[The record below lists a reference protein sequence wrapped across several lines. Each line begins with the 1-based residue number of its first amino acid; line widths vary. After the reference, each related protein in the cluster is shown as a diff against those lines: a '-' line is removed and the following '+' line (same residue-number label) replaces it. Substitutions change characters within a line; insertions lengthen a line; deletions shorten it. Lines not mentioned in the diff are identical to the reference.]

1 LPEVVGTHEHLQ
13 QTATLIRQSK
23 YVVVMTGAGMS
34 VESGI
39 PTFRGEG
46 GLWTRYGPP
55 RMDGFKQFH
64 DDPVGW
70 WQRRIN
76 QQMDAHIIELRD
88 ALVAAEPHAGH
99 HALAGLE
106 KAGAVHHVI
115 TQNIDG
121 LDLKAGLKN
130 LTEIHGNRSRLRCI
144 GCGTRISLGDFVP
157 IEPPEPCTACG
168 GPIKFDTVMFGE
180 PIPADTMS
188 EARRQ
193 IEMATCVVAVGTSAS
208 VRPAS
213 GLLWIAKANG
223 ATVIEINP
231 NETKLTPISDVTV
244 RLSAGTALAGLLN
257 MLTADCES
265 SPGSEVSFSGCTIC
279 IVSESGEIPPAGKA
293 RNDCPRS

>member
-1 LPEVVGTHEHLQ
+1 MLTEPIITSDPLEQ
-13 QTATLIRQSK
+13 AASLIKHSK

-55 RMDGFKQFH
+55 KMDGFKQFR

-70 WQRRIN
+70 WQKRIN

-88 ALVAAEPHAGH
+88 ALVAAEPHTGH

-106 KAGAVHHVI
+106 KVGAVHHVI

-144 GCGTRISLGDFVP
+144 QCGQRMSLGDFVP
-157 IEPPEPCTACG
+157 IEPPEPCASCG
-168 GPIKFDTVMFGE
+168 GSIKFDTVMFGE
-180 PIPADTMS
+180 PIPADTLA

-193 IEMATCVVAVGTSAS
+193 IDMATCVVAIGTSAS

-223 ATVIEINP
+223 ASVIEINP
-231 NETKLTPISDVTV
+231 NETKLSPISDVIV
-244 RLSAGTALAGLLN
+244 RSSAGSALNSLLN
-257 MLTADCES
+257 LLKICEET
-265 SPGSEVSFSGCTIC
+265 PSGAANEPTQD
-279 IVSESGEIPPAGKA
+279 V
-293 RNDCPRS
+293 RSA

>member
-1 LPEVVGTHEHLQ
+1 MPDPSNTTERLQ
-13 QTATLIRQSK
+13 RAADLIQQNK

-55 RMDGFKQFH
+55 RMDGFKQFR

-76 QQMDAHIIELRD
+76 QQMDAQIIELRD
-88 ALVAAEPHAGH
+88 ALVAAKPHAGH

-106 KAGAVHHVI
+106 RAGAVHHVI

-144 GCGTRISLGDFVP
+144 DCGTRISLGDFVP
-157 IEPPEPCTACG
+157 VEPPEPCSTCG

-180 PIPADTMS
+180 PIPADTMA
-188 EARRQ
+188 EARRH
-193 IEMATCVVAVGTSAS
+193 IDMATCVVAVGTSAS

-213 GLLWIAKANG
+213 GLLWIAEANG

-231 NETKLTPISDVTV
+231 NETKLSSIADLVIRS
-244 RLSAGTALAGLLN
+244 SAGNALSGLLN
-257 MLTADCES
+257 LLNRGAGPL
-265 SPGSEVSFSGCTIC
+265 PGAAK
-279 IVSESGEIPPAGKA
+279 PAPQ
-293 RNDCPRS
+293 DVRSA